1 MARNIA
7 DWLAKLDLGRHAGVF
22 ADQGIDFDVL
32 GELSDGDLEKLG
44 VVLGDRRRI
53 LRANAEQRGG
63 APPPPQ
69 PEAERRQ
76 HGDVLR
82 SRGVDGDLGAAR
94 SRGHAREVIR
104 LYQDSCAGIAAG
116 YDGFVAKF
124 MGDGVLVFFGYPR
137 AHEDDWRQVASCRCS
152 PRCCRSR
159 MPNATHRS
167 GSAPS
172 SIAARPDAADCRG

>member
-1 MARNIA
+1 M
-7 DWLAKLDLGRHAGVF
+7 
-22 ADQGIDFDVL
+22 
-32 GELSDGDLEKLG
+32 
-44 VVLGDRRRI
+44 LGDRRRI
-53 LRANAEQRGG
+53 LRAIAEQRGG
-63 APPPPQ
+63 APPPQ

-76 HGDVLR
+76 LTVMFC
-82 SRGVDGDLGAAR
+82 DLEGSTAISA
-94 SRGHAREVIR
+94 R
-104 LYQDSCAGIAAG
+104 LYQDSHAGIAAR

-152 PRCCRSR
+152 PRCRRSR

-172 SIAARPDAADCRG
+172 SSAARPDAADCRG